1 MIAVEIYIYDQA
13 AGLDVM
19 GPLEVFAA
27 ANTIRQF
34 AGEPPAYDIKI
45 CAEQKGLIR
54 LSGGA
59 QLHAPHRL
67 TSGRPIDYLV
77 IAGGLGYERELKNT
91 LLLERLHQRTL
102 DAGKL
107 VSICTG
113 SFLLAAIGVLDGKSC
128 TTHWRCVEDLAKQY
142 PQVNVHPDAIFIQD
156 GSVYSSAGVTAGIDL
171 ALALVEQDYGAELAL
186 EVARDLVLYLRRP
199 GGQSQFSAPQ
209 KLRQIV
215 GDDFSA
221 LHDWLVGDLQQV
233 VSVEL
238 MAAFCCM
245 SPRHFARRF
254 VERTKLTPARYL
266 ENLRVQR
273 ARELLETTSL
283 TVEEIANQAGFWR
296 EERLRRSFLRVLG
309 VTPSIYRNHFGQ
321 QAKQSVS

>member
-1 MIAVEIYIYDQA
+1 MRTVEIYVYDQA

-27 ANTIRQF
+27 ANTIKQF
-34 AGEPPAYDIKI
+34 AGEPLAYDINI
-45 CAEQKGLIR
+45 CAEQKGLVM
-54 LSGGA
+54 LTGGT

-67 TSGRPIDYLV
+67 TSGRSVDYLLV
-77 IAGGLGYERELKNT
+77 VGGLGYEQQLKNSV
-91 LLLERLHQRTL
+91 LLNRLRKRSL
-102 DAGKL
+102 DARKL

-113 SFLLAAIGVLDGKSC
+113 SFLLAEIGVLDGKSC
-128 TTHWRCVEDLAKQY
+128 TTHWRCVEELAKQY
-142 PQVNVHPDAIFIQD
+142 PKVDVAPDAIFVQD

-209 KLRQIV
+209 KLRQVV
-215 GDDFSA
+215 GDDFNA
-221 LHDWLVGDLQQV
+221 LHDWLMADLQQV

-238 MAAFCCM
+238 MASFCCM

-254 VERTKLTPARYL
+254 TEKTKLTPARYL
-266 ENLRVQR
+266 ESLRVQR

-283 TVEEIANQAGFWR
+283 TVEEIANQSGFWR
-296 EERLRRSFLRVLG
+296 EERLRRSFLKILG

-321 QAKQSVS
+321 QTKQRA